1 MPRLVAMFEHMSEK
15 VRHLIA
21 LFLAL
26 ALVVAGTAQH
36 VQASD
41 MAMKMSAGTSVGDI
55 PMPGGCGGCSG
66 DDDGMTMACFAVC
79 GSTMSAI
86 LPSAPAV
93 ASIVF
98 VAPIAPFVTAI
109 AGHHGPPDPYP
120 PRPTSLG

>member
-1 MPRLVAMFEHMSEK
+1 MFEDMSEK
-15 VRHLIA
+15 ARHLIA
-21 LFLAL
+21 VLLAL
-26 ALVVAGTAQH
+26 ALVVAGTAQL

-41 MAMKMSAGTSVGDI
+41 MAMKMSAGTSISDM

-66 DDDGMTMACFAVC
+66 GDDGMTMACFAVC
-79 GSTMSAI
+79 GNTMTAI

-93 ASIVF
+93 VSIVF
-98 VAPIAPFVTAI
+98 VSPIAPFVTAI

>member
-1 MPRLVAMFEHMSEK
+1 MSEK
-15 VRHLIA
+15 VRYLIV

-41 MAMKMSAGTSVGDI
+41 MAMKMSAGTSIGDM

-66 DDDGMTMACFAVC
+66 GDDGTPMACFAIC
-79 GSTMSAI
+79 GNTITAI
-86 LPSAPAV
+86 LPSTPLV
-93 ASIVF
+93 VF
-98 VAPIAPFVTAI
+98 VALASPTVPFITAI
-109 AGHHGPPDPYP
+109 TGHNGPPDPYP